1 MNKITIGIFEEHKLL
16 MDGICEILKSVDS
29 FEITI
34 KERKIELLYEQLSI
48 SNVNILIISNLNHDS
63 NLLIYISKIKRN
75 FPAIKTL
82 VLSHSDNEK
91 EVLKTIK
98 SGASGFIGNESD
110 KSDLIE
116 AIYTLR
122 NGHEYYS
129 KSITHLLLN
138 RYISNMND
146 GNVKDE
152 LSKSLS
158 EREREI
164 VRLWGNSLSNPE
176 IADKLY
182 ISIRTVESH
191 KNHIMQKLNLKT
203 TVDLI
208 KFGIKNNLIEI

>member
-16 MDGICEILKSVDS
+16 MDGICEILKGVDS
-29 FEITI
+29 FEIKM
-34 KERKIELLYEQLSI
+34 KEREIEILYEKLST
-48 SNVNILIISNLNHDS
+48 STVNILIISNLIHNS
-63 NLLIYISKIKRN
+63 NLLSLIAKIKRN
-75 FPAIKTL
+75 FPSVKTL
-82 VLSHSDNEK
+82 VISYSDNEN

-98 SGASGFIGNESD
+98 SGAAGFIGNESD
-110 KSDLIE
+110 KTDLIE

-122 NGHEYYS
+122 NGHDYYS

-146 GNVKDE
+146 GIVKDE
-152 LSKSLS
+152 LSKTLS

-164 VRLWGNSLSNPE
+164 VRLWGISLSNPE
-176 IADKLY
+176 IAERLF
-182 ISIRTVESH
+182 ISVRTVESH